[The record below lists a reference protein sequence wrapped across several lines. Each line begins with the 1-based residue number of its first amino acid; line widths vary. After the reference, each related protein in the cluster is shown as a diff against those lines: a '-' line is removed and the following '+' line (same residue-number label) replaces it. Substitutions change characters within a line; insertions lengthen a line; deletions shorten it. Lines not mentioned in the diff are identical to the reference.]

1 MIFCPVL
8 QIWTHPTEE
17 IMFPYG
23 SSFVEKLRGVRS
35 RLHVENLSKGMDL
48 MKSSMTEL
56 KDLVI

>member
-8 QIWTHPTEE
+8 QIWTRPAEQ

-23 SSFVEKLRGVRS
+23 SSSVEKLRRVGS
-35 RLHVENLSKGMDL
+35 CLHIENLSKGVDL

-56 KDLVI
+56 EDLVI

>member
-35 RLHVENLSKGMDL
+35 CLHVENLSKGIDL
-48 MKSSMTEL
+48 MKSSMMEL
-56 KDLVI
+56 EDLVI

>member
-23 SSFVEKLRGVRS
+23 SSFVEKLRGVGS
-35 RLHVENLSKGMDL
+35 RLHVENLSKGVDL
-48 MKSSMTEL
+48 MKSSMMEL
-56 KDLVI
+56 EDLVI